1 MKQFALTSYVLYFLG
16 GCVLTIVGSV
26 LPQILAHYEL
36 TYTIGGQ
43 LVFLGSLGFLIGV
56 PISTYLLARL
66 SEKNLLALAAAFIA
80 IAQFGM
86 YFLPPFQWI
95 IFFNFLNGIG
105 VAALEM
111 VVATLMMELFVGRRA
126 VVMSYLEVSFGV
138 GALFMPLVASFL
150 INQNHWRE
158 SFLVTS
164 ILAVIMVIVCKII
177 TFNKHTAHDEE
188 GKSKPSDASSS
199 VPPLLPKQTRRKVLI
214 LFVLMIF
221 MYAGVESSLNNF
233 LSSIFITYLKAIPSF
248 ASLSIGTFWIAMLAG
263 RIATGWI
270 IRKVTYER
278 YLLFSIFGTILSLVL
293 FILFKNIIAGYML
306 LLVLGL
312 AMSGIYSIT
321 MVYANHTLSGL
332 SARIV
337 TGFITGFSGLG
348 GAVFPAVIGFAM
360 DRAGIGPAL
369 WVIAGFGIVYL
380 AALSGVFAFKGSVY
394 ANHSLEREG

>member
-1 MKQFALTSYVLYFLG
+1 MKQFAITSYVMYFLG

-36 TYTIGGQ
+36 TYTVGGQ
-43 LVFLGSLGFLIGV
+43 LVFLGSLGFLLGV
-56 PISTYLLARL
+56 PISTYMLGRI

-80 IAQFGM
+80 VAQIGM

-138 GALFMPLVASFL
+138 GALFMPLAASFFINQQHWRASFL
-150 INQNHWRE
+150 
-158 SFLVTS
+158 LTS
-164 ILAVIMVIVCKII
+164 ILAVVMVAVSKAIR
-177 TFNKHTAHDEE
+177 FNKHDAHEE
-188 GKSKPSDASSS
+188 DASAKPSDASSA
-199 VPPLLPKQTRRKVLI
+199 VPPVLPAQSRWKVLI

-248 ASLSIGTFWIAMLAG
+248 ASLSIGTFWVAMLAG

-278 YLLFSIFGTILSLVL
+278 YLLFSIIGAIFSLVL
-293 FILFKNIIAGYML
+293 FILFKNMLAGYLL

-369 WVIAGFGIVYL
+369 WVIAGFGVMYL
-380 AALSGVFAFKGSVY
+380 AALTGVLVFRASVHR
-394 ANHSLEREG
+394 AHSLHSQG